1 MAKRRY
7 FTVGEVERMIPRLER
22 IFTQVLQ
29 LRGSLRVHERRL
41 QQIGVQLSREVL
53 DEEDPNETPEVRQAK
68 ALFRGYYEALAEA
81 LAEVGKLGGEVKDL
95 EQGLVDFLGR
105 RGDEDILLCWKLGE
119 RRIAYWH
126 TVDSGFAGRKP
137 IDDQVPREPTPLD

>member
-1 MAKRRY
+1 MARRRY
-7 FTVGEVERMIPRLER
+7 FTVGEVERMIPRLEQL
-22 IFTQVLQ
+22 FTLVLQ
-29 LRGSLRVHERRL
+29 LRGSLRNHERRL
-41 QQIGVQLSREVL
+41 QQVGVQVSRDVL
-53 DEEDPNETPEVRQAK
+53 EEEDPNETPEVRQAK
-68 ALFRGYYEALAEA
+68 ALFRGYYEALTDA

-105 RGDEDILLCWKLGE
+105 RGEEDIQLCWKMGE

-126 TVDSGFAGRKP
+126 TMESGFAGRKP